1 MSSDSAAAS
10 VAPPASGGP
19 ADATVPPAV
28 PPIDVARVQRRV
40 RSTLMAGQVLAG
52 LGMGS
57 TLSIGAILAAEV
69 SGSPAFSGLAA
80 TMATLGAAIAAIP
93 LARLAQRAGRAPA
106 LAMGAVTAALGAAIS
121 IVAAGL
127 PSFPLLLVG
136 IMLIGVGTAVNL
148 QSRFAAADL
157 AAPATRGRDL
167 SLVVWAT
174 TVGAVSGPNLIGPG
188 EELGAAIGLPP
199 LSGPFLFTVVAQ
211 CLAATLYL
219 VALRPDPLRLALRL
233 ASDAAAAAAKAG
245 ESAAEAARSDRA
257 GIRLAL
263 VALALSHATM
273 VSVMAMTPV
282 HLTDHGASLV
292 IVGFTISLHIAGMY
306 ALSPVFGILA
316 DRLGRWWTILI
327 GQSLLV
333 TSLLVTALGA
343 ENEAAVVVGLILLGL
358 GWSASTVSA
367 SALLTESTAPAR
379 RPVIQG
385 RSDLLMSGSGAVGG
399 LLAGPTLAALGYSG
413 LSLVTLAL
421 TAVVIALLLATPRG
435 PARAAPAATVR
446 PAPAAAGG
454 DAPRR

>member
-1 MSSDSAAAS
+1 MSPDSAAAS
-10 VAPPASGGP
+10 AAPAPAARVAEGAMPPAL
-19 ADATVPPAV
+19 

-80 TMATLGAAIAAIP
+80 TMATLGAALAAIP
-93 LARLAQRAGRAPA
+93 LARLAGRAGRARA
-106 LAMGAVTAALGAAIS
+106 LATGALTAAAGAVLA

-188 EELGAAIGLPP
+188 EQLGAALGLPP

-211 CLAATLYL
+211 ISAATLYL
-219 VALRPDPLRLALRL
+219 VALRPDPLRLALQL
-233 ASDAAAAAAKAG
+233 ARDAAAAAAEAG
-245 ESAAEAARSDRA
+245 ESVAQAVRSDRA

-327 GQSLLV
+327 GQALLVVSLLF
-333 TSLLVTALGA
+333 TALGA

-358 GWSASTVSA
+358 GWSAATVA
-367 SALLTESTAPAR
+367 GSALLTESTAPER

-413 LSLVTLAL
+413 LSFVTLGLVAI
-421 TAVVIALLLATPRG
+421 VVTLLLLTPR
-435 PARAAPAATVR
+435 
-446 PAPAAAGG
+446 AAGG
-454 DAPRR
+454 ASPRR